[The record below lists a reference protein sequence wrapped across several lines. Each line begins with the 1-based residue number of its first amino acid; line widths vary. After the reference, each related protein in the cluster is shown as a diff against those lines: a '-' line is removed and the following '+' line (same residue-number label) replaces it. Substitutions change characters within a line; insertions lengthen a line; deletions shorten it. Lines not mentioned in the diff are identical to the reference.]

1 MSDRGN
7 LFGELRRM
15 ARTSGAVGGIAAR
28 VAGEGANDWV
38 VYHTGSSPEDDGE
51 VKKVR
56 LAVLDQHPNAR
67 WRPVESNQNFLGFY
81 RLKIL
86 Q

>member
-1 MSDRGN
+1 MIFLGPAQRD
-7 LFGELRRM
+7 GE
-15 ARTSGAVGGIAAR
+15 AAR
-28 VAGEGANDWV
+28 DWV
-38 VYHTGSSPEDDGE
+38 VYHTGASASDKGT

-56 LAVLDQHPNAR
+56 LAVLQEHPNRR
-67 WRPVESNQNFLGFY
+67 WRPAEHNRNFLGFY

>member
-1 MSDRGN
+1 MIFLG
-7 LFGELRRM
+7 
-15 ARTSGAVGGIAAR
+15 AAR
-28 VAGEGANDWV
+28 IASEGEKDWV
-38 VYHTGSSPEDDGE
+38 VYHTGASPEDNCE

-56 LAVLDQHPNAR
+56 LAILGQHPNPR